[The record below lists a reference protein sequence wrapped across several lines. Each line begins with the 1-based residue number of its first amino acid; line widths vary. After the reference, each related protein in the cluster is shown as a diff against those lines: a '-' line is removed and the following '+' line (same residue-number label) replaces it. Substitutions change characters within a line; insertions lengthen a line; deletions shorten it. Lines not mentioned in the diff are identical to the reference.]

1 MSTALNDRDAILQA
15 ASVRVINPKNASIL
29 MSASTSLFQL
39 SADGVVSVPTT
50 TITATLTGL
59 EGDVT
64 FTSDGAT
71 LTSVTGKTA
80 VVRYVDMTGPAAIIT
95 ASIVAGGQTFSQSC
109 IIGVVRDGASGGSGA
124 RGAGMYFATANTW
137 SDGAADAA
145 TPGGNVLGDV
155 VTVSNGSDY
164 SMTKRWDGSAWQ
176 VTGAIFHGSLF
187 VTNSI
192 HGAALK
198 VGTVEIRKPDGTLI
212 LGAGGTLA
220 AEAAAP
226 GTKNSEIVVGGRNLF
241 PDGDFERGVHTL
253 SGAGTSVTNV
263 SDRVGSISGTK
274 SLFLD
279 GTGAD
284 MWVYLGTRMNVTP
297 GREYRISFYSK
308 TATAGVILGS
318 SSYILLWNGPDHV
331 VHDHLPMDNLGVG
344 TWKRQVVAWTCPPGV
359 THIEPRFGIHTNGA
373 YSWMAIDCLQIEEG
387 NTVTQW
393 TPATEDIAADAQL
406 KANAAADV
414 AYVGAMNAA
423 SGDATSKANA
433 ARDAAIADAN
443 AKLAVKLNKGGDVL
457 GGIFS
462 VDTVN
467 APAGFRAGTLTWN
480 TAGDYMGG
488 YGTAMTPKGLI
499 GYNTSG
505 QRTFML
511 NGQTGDVSIRGDI
524 MGGAYVGY
532 AWPAPGQRGFYLG
545 AAGLLVGNGNDGRYT
560 QITSDGDIYTP
571 NFSSIGRQV
580 RVTGEI
586 SGSVIR
592 TSVLALE
599 SARLLT
605 PWNRLAPFSLFDSGS
620 VYNTSIRN
628 ATVTLDGFV
637 GPAQGAENTFHP
649 KRFGSFKKDIFLKA
663 TMHGDV
669 TWENLYIEMR
679 YHDPAQSW
687 GIVASGS
694 VFCEGRAGISI
705 VVRYT
710 PSDGGWDYIA
720 FRARTSQGRCLSLVF
735 EVQVFNFNESVNP
748 SGSSSGMPGGDS
760 GGGGIG
766 NNPEPWCVD
775 YETTKL
781 PDGRF
786 AREVEVNDLMECWD
800 FNSENPG
807 VEYAPANKVA
817 FGEEAS
823 TMLVTKSGVQIIQSN
838 STPMTVRDGRVVLTP
853 EMLGEEVV
861 VKRGD
866 ELVWEPITYTFD
878 MGVRRV
884 VKISLHDRMYFAGMD
899 SKATIAT
906 HNLEY
911 KP

>member
-15 ASVRVINPKNASIL
+15 ASVRIINPKNASIL
-29 MSASTSLFQL
+29 LNASSSLFHL
-39 SADGVVSVPTT
+39 NAAGAVDVA
-50 TITATLTGL
+50 TITVTATLVGL
-59 EGDVT
+59 EGEVT
-64 FTSDGAT
+64 FTADGAA
-71 LTSVTGKTA
+71 LTNVTGKSA
-80 VVRYVDMTGPAAIIT
+80 VVRYADMQGPAAIVT
-95 ASIVAGGQTFSQSC
+95 ARIVAGGQTFSQSC

-155 VTVSNGSDY
+155 VTVANGSDY

-176 VTGAIFHGSLF
+176 VMGAIFHGSLF

-198 VGTVEIRKPDGTLI
+198 VGTVEVRKPDGTLI

-226 GTKNSEIVVGGRNLF
+226 GTKNNEIVVGGRNLF
-241 PDGDFERGVHTL
+241 PDGDFERGIHTL
-253 SGAGTSVTNV
+253 SGANYDTVSMDASV
-263 SDRVGSISGTK
+263 DPI
-274 SLFLD
+274 
-279 GTGAD
+279 TGAKVLFMQGSGVD
-284 MWVYLGTRMNVTP
+284 MYVYLRTRISVTP
-297 GREYRISFYSK
+297 GREYRISFYAR
-308 TATAGVILGS
+308 TATSGLIQGS
-318 SSYILLWNGPDHV
+318 SSYLGMYNSSSVLVEHA
-331 VHDHLPMDNLGVG
+331 HLPMDNLGVG
-344 TWKRQVVAWTCPPGV
+344 TWKRQVVAWTCPPGITQV
-359 THIEPRFGIHTNGA
+359 EPRFGIHTNGK

-393 TPATEDIAADAQL
+393 TPATEDIAADAQA
-406 KANAAADV
+406 KANAAQGAAAAD
-414 AYVGAMNAA
+414 ATAKADYAKNAA
-423 SGDATSKANA
+423 YGA
-433 ARDAAIADAN
+433 AVDHTN
-443 AKLAVKLNKGGDVL
+443 SQLAGKLNKGGDVL

-480 TAGDYMGG
+480 TAGDYTGG

-524 MGGAYVGY
+524 MGGSYVGY

-620 VYNTSIRN
+620 VYNPSIRN

-637 GPAQGAENTFHP
+637 GPAQGGENTFHP

-679 YHDPAQSW
+679 YHDPSQGW
-687 GIVASGS
+687 GVVASGS

-735 EVQVFNFNESVNP
+735 EVQVFNFNESVNAP
-748 SGSSSGMPGGDS
+748 GSSSGMPGGDS

-786 AREVEVNDLMECWD
+786 ARDVEVNDLMECWD
-800 FNSENPG
+800 FNSGNPG